1 MAVAADQVMLRRV
14 TWRRWAVRTAA
25 AVLLLAL
32 AAVTTL
38 LAVGHR
44 ADERREAFARQAQ
57 STARQSV
64 LAILDVHAGSARTDA
79 QRFVDA
85 SAGEFRTAMSAQ
97 LDNYVRA
104 LQQSH
109 VTSTGEVLATGI
121 ENQTADSAVVL
132 VAARTHVSVAGGAAQ
147 DRNVRLLVTVTR
159 DGGAAK
165 LSQLEFVS

>member
-1 MAVAADQVMLRRV
+1 MLR
-14 TWRRWAVRTAA
+14 TLAA
-25 AVLLLAL
+25 AVLLAL
-32 AAVTTL
+32 AAATTVL
-38 LAVGHR
+38 TVGHR
-44 ADERREAFARQAQ
+44 ADDRREAFARQAE

-64 LAILDVHAGSARTDA
+64 LAILDIDAGSARADA

-109 VTSTGEVLATGI
+109 VTSTGEVPAIGI
-121 ENQTADSAVVL
+121 ESQTEDSAVVL
-132 VAARTHVSVAGGAAQ
+132 VAARTHVSTSGGAAQ

-165 LSQLEFVS
+165 LTRLEFVS